1 MNSSYFTHALTKDKS
16 ETNNMMIDKMQQ
28 EKSADLGGNTS
39 KEISNNASLDRVKEL
54 EEYNARQAARIAMD
68 EKKLMDSDMERK
80 NLHLEMQK
88 HHAEM
93 KKKNMILQ
101 KLLQQVLDKKNEEML
116 EEEEFMKEIEE
127 HKNADEEEMTGGN
140 IAEDPYKEQVD

>member
-1 MNSSYFTHALTKDKS
+1 MNSSYFTHALTNDKS

>member
-88 HHAEM
+88 QHAEM